1 MYSSDVFFSGVW
13 RAVKLE
19 ILTSIHLRIRFLG
32 LESLYLGQAG
42 NPEKM
47 MNTIWD
53 MRQFDKNMR
62 FLLNNLS
69 YLIPQKMRVSS
80 NFKATYSIHWC
91 LTVTLTDQHFLIL
104 GFLLLRHSHIYFMK
118 KKVWEGP
125 DLATNTGSFICQLLV
140 SLNFN
145 GVSWFP

>member
-1 MYSSDVFFSGVW
+1 MYSSDVFFSGVL

-42 NPEKM
+42 NLEKM
-47 MNTIWD
+47 MKTIWD
-53 MRQFDKNMR
+53 MRQYDKNVR

-69 YLIPQKMRVSS
+69 YLIPQKCEYLQTL
-80 NFKATYSIHWC
+80 KPHIHWW

-118 KKVWEGP
+118 KKV
-125 DLATNTGSFICQLLV
+125 
-140 SLNFN
+140 
-145 GVSWFP
+145 